1 MSGEWNSVPGAAHES
16 RAARRYPVAVTL
28 LASASLVAVAFVAP
42 TAAVGASSTAEAQQ
56 QSAAVR
62 YLEATL
68 RGTDVGDPNGR
79 GHADFRLNRMKARV
93 CANVTYRYIGDPEA
107 AHIHRKSDGG
117 VVVDLT
123 GSVIDGANCATSVP
137 RPVIRRIL
145 EHPRRYYFNVHNGNY
160 PAGAIQGTLH
170 R

>member
-1 MSGEWNSVPGAAHES
+1 M
-16 RAARRYPVAVTL
+16 TL
-28 LASASLVAVAFVAP
+28 LASASLVAVALVAPTAP
-42 TAAVGASSTAEAQQ
+42 TAAVGAGSTAEAQQ

-68 RGTDVGDPNGR
+68 RGTDAGDPNGR
-79 GHADFRLNRMKARV
+79 GYADFRLNRMRARV
-93 CANVTYRYIGDPEA
+93 CANVTYRNIGDPGA

-123 GSVIDGANCATSVP
+123 GSVTDGANCATSVR
-137 RPVIRRIL
+137 RPLIRRIL
-145 EHPRRYYFNVHNGNY
+145 EHPRRYYFNFNVHNDKY